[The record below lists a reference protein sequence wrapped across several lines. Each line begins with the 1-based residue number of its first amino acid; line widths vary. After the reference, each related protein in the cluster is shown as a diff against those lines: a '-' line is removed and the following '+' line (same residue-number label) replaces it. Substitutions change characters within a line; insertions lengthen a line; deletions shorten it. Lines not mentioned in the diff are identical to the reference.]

1 MQFPLFQSSESLL
14 ALILFM
20 VAFAYWVQKFK
31 AFKFVGP
38 ALTVILMGLVLVNL
52 KIVPGYQGVYGVI
65 IQYCVPLSVSLYLL
79 DVNLPAL
86 AKLTGKALAAL
97 VLAVFSVCMMAIVFG
112 LVFGN
117 QMPEGWKTAG
127 MFVGTYTGG
136 SANLTAIAVG
146 LEASNETIAAA
157 NAADYVIGIPT
168 LILLFAAPALF
179 QNIKF
184 LQRVW
189 PYRLSDEERS
199 GGTAQTE
206 LAQEETWSIK
216 DIAWL
221 LAIAM
226 TIVTIATKL
235 SAFFPADFASA
246 GRILL
251 ISTFSI
257 AAAQIPAVARL
268 KGKFNL
274 GLFFGLMY
282 LCIIGFSVDLASF
295 FGSTMSITLFCLCV
309 IGGSILLHLLLCR
322 LFKVPY
328 EYVILSITG
337 AIADGT
343 TSSLVASGAKWSRLA
358 SVGLIMGIIGGVCGN
373 YVGIGVAYLI
383 KALLSA

>member
-1 MQFPLFQSSESLL
+1 MQFPLFQTTESLL
-14 ALILFM
+14 ALILLM

-31 AFKFVGP
+31 AFKFIGP
-38 ALTVILMGLVLVNL
+38 ALTVILLGIIFVNL
-52 KIVPGYQGVYGVI
+52 KIVPGYQDVYGAI
-65 IQYCVPLSVSLYLL
+65 IQYCVPLSISIYLL
-79 DVNLPAL
+79 DVNLPSL
-86 AKLTGKALAAL
+86 AKLTGKALTAL
-97 VLAVFSVCMMAIVFG
+97 VMAICSVCAMALLFG

-117 QMPEGWKTAG
+117 QIPEGWKTAG

-136 SANLTAIAVG
+136 SSNLTAIAVG

-157 NAADYVIGIPT
+157 NAADYVIGMPT
-168 LILLFAAPALF
+168 LILLFAAPTLF
-179 QNIKF
+179 QNVKF
-184 LQRVW
+184 LKRIW
-189 PYRLSDEERS
+189 PYHLSDEERC
-199 GGTAQTE
+199 GDTE
-206 LAQEETWSIK
+206 VTDLVQEGLWSIK

-221 LAIAM
+221 LAIGMA
-226 TIVTIATKL
+226 IVAVSTKL
-235 SAFFPADFASA
+235 SSLFPADFASA

-257 AAAQIPAVARL
+257 AAAQVPAVVRL

-358 SVGLIMGIIGGVCGN
+358 SVGLIMGIIGAVCGN

-383 KALLSA
+383 KMLLGV